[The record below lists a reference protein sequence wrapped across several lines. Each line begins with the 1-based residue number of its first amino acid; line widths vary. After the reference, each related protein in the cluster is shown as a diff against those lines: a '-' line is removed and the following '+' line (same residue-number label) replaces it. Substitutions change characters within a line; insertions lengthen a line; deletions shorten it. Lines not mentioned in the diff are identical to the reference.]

1 MSKLLAT
8 WFYAGLLRPAPGT
21 WGSLAALP
29 FAVLLHAV
37 GGFLALGVATVIV
50 FFVGWWA
57 TTEVTRGQTDHD
69 PGMVVIDEV
78 VGQWITLMPLSYV
91 LWSHGSAVTILPW
104 PGLVGGFFLFRLF
117 DILKPWP
124 VSWADRKSTPFG
136 VMFDDVLAGIMA
148 AIVLTIAGYLAHGGF
163 GG

>member
-37 GGFLALGVATVIV
+37 GGFIALLGATVVI
-50 FFVGWWA
+50 FFIGWWA
-57 TTEVTRGQTDHD
+57 TTEVTRGQADHD

-78 VGQWITLMPLSYV
+78 VGQWITLMPPSFA
-91 LWSHGSAVTILPW
+91 LWSHGSTVTILPW
-104 PGLVGGFFLFRLF
+104 PGLVGGFLLFRLF

-124 VSWADRKSTPFG
+124 VNWADRKSTPFG

-148 AIVLTIAGYLAHGGF
+148 ACVLAVAGYLAHGGF

>member
-8 WFYAGLLRPAPGT
+8 WFYVGLMPFAPGT
-21 WGSLAALP
+21 WGSAAALP
-29 FAVLLHAV
+29 FAVLLHAF
-37 GGFLALGVATVIV
+37 GGFPALFIATIIV

-57 TTEVTRGQTDHD
+57 TAEVTQGQADHD

-78 VGQWITLMPLSYV
+78 AGQWITLMPLSFV
-91 LWSHGSAVTILPW
+91 LWLHASTVVILPW
-104 PGLVGGFFLFRLF
+104 PGLVGGFLLFRFF

-124 VSWADRKSTPFG
+124 VSWADKKSTPFG
-136 VMFDDVLAGIMA
+136 VMFDDVLAGIYA
-148 AIVLTIAGYLAHGGF
+148 AIVLMIAGYVVHQGF